1 MKYEK
6 MNNLFLRQSYLDSWE
21 DYERSLKKKSF
32 IKWDYIILTASNEAQ
47 ATAYR
52 NQIENRLEKGLLP
65 EETTYAVLPD
75 PEGKRVGSGGATFQV
90 MRYIAEQEPER
101 ENPFK
106 NRRILVIHSGGD
118 SKRVPQ
124 YSAIGKL
131 FSPVPRELPDGRS
144 STLFDEFIVGMSG
157 VPSRIQEGM
166 LVLSGDVLLL
176 FNPLQIDAQFDGAAA
191 ISIKEPVATGK
202 NHGVFLNDGH
212 DYVKCFLHKQT
223 EERLREMGAVNKAG
237 NVDLDT
243 GAVLFGSALL
253 QALFRLISTGGK
265 VDEKKFRQFCNEEA
279 RISFYGDFLYPL
291 ANDSTLEDF
300 YKEAAEG
307 QLNEALHECRTQI
320 WNAIHH
326 FSMKLLCL
334 SPAEFIHFGT
344 TRELRSLV
352 TKNVQDYEFLDW
364 KMQVNSAVQKEGFA
378 AHNAYVGSR
387 AKIGKEAYLENC
399 YILGN
404 SEVGD
409 GTVLSHVRIMDR
421 KIPEQIVMHG
431 IELTGGKK
439 VIRIYGVP
447 DNPKGKYPGEV
458 SFLGTTLNQFMAQN
472 KVTKEELWKGEE
484 TYLWFADLYPVC
496 DDWEDAL
503 DMAEIIYKMAHGTA
517 TKEEISRWR
526 ETERM
531 SLYSSFNAADIEASC
546 DQERFLENRI
556 LARCFIRKLEQG
568 MYYADALKIFGKRGI
583 SKEIFKLLMEDAAE
597 ADFSLKIRIYHA
609 VSCYMKKT
617 RTIYDDLHYDALEN
631 DCFGTIQEVIYE
643 EAEKKLPDSAGYRI
657 VKDQVDIALPVR
669 VNWGGGWTDTPPH
682 CNEKGGVVLNAA
694 MKLRG
699 IYPVQITVKR
709 LDELH
714 VEFESKDIGVYTTV
728 DSAAE
733 IQDCHNPYDSFALHK
748 AALIACG
755 IIPVREEVDLQEILK
770 RMGGGIYLSTQV
782 YGVPKGSGL
791 GTSSILSGACVK
803 GIFEFLGQERTDAE
817 IYDVVLGMEQ
827 IMSTGGG
834 WQDQVGGLTE
844 GIKLISTK
852 PGIAQNLVVE
862 KIEMP
867 EEGKK
872 ELKERFALIYT
883 GQRRLARNL
892 LRDVVGGYIGSRPE
906 SLKALKEMK
915 AIAVLMRFALEQGD
929 IDEFAE
935 LLNQHW
941 ELSCMLDAG
950 TTPIPVS
957 IRSFLYVKT

>member
-90 MRYIAEQEPER
+90 MRYIADQEPER

-223 EERLREMGAVNKAG
+223 EERLREMGAVNNAG

-265 VDEKKFRQFCNEEA
+265 VDEKKFRQFCNEKA

-352 TKNVQDYEFLDW
+352 TKDVQDYEFLDW
-364 KMQVNSAVQKEGFA
+364 KMQVNSAVQKEGFV

-568 MYYADALKIFGKRGI
+568 MYYAEALKIFGKRGI

-631 DCFGTIQEVIYE
+631 DCFGTIQEAIYE

-755 IIPVREEVDLQEILK
+755 IIPVKEEADLQEILK

-906 SLKALKEMK
+906 SLKALK
-915 AIAVLMRFALEQGD
+915 
-929 IDEFAE
+929 
-935 LLNQHW
+935 
-941 ELSCMLDAG
+941 S
-950 TTPIPVS
+950 S
-957 IRSFLYVKT
+957 

>member
-47 ATAYR
+47 AMAYR

-90 MRYIAEQEPER
+90 MRYIADQEPER

-253 QALFRLISTGGK
+253 QALFRLISTEGK

-352 TKNVQDYEFLDW
+352 TKDVQDYEFLDW

-458 SFLGTTLNQFMAQN
+458 SFLGTTLNQFMTQN
-472 KVTKEELWKGEE
+472 EVMKEELWKGEE

-503 DMAEIIYKMAHGTA
+503 GMAEIIYKMAHGTA
-517 TKEEISRWR
+517 TEEEISRWR
-526 ETERM
+526 ESERM

-556 LARCFIRKLEQG
+556 LAKCFIRKLEQG

-583 SKEIFKLLMEDAAE
+583 SKEIFKLLIEDAEE
-597 ADFSLKIRIYHA
+597 AGFSLKIRIYHA

-755 IIPVREEVDLQEILK
+755 IIPVKEEADLQEILK
-770 RMGGGIYLSTQV
+770 RMGGGIYLST
-782 YGVPKGSGL
+782 
-791 GTSSILSGACVK
+791 
-803 GIFEFLGQERTDAE
+803 
-817 IYDVVLGMEQ
+817 
-827 IMSTGGG
+827 
-834 WQDQVGGLTE
+834 
-844 GIKLISTK
+844 
-852 PGIAQNLVVE
+852 
-862 KIEMP
+862 
-867 EEGKK
+867 
-872 ELKERFALIYT
+872 
-883 GQRRLARNL
+883 
-892 LRDVVGGYIGSRPE
+892 
-906 SLKALKEMK
+906 
-915 AIAVLMRFALEQGD
+915 
-929 IDEFAE
+929 
-935 LLNQHW
+935 
-941 ELSCMLDAG
+941 
-950 TTPIPVS
+950 
-957 IRSFLYVKT
+957 

>member
-770 RMGGGIYLSTQV
+770 RMGGGIYLST
-782 YGVPKGSGL
+782 
-791 GTSSILSGACVK
+791 
-803 GIFEFLGQERTDAE
+803 
-817 IYDVVLGMEQ
+817 
-827 IMSTGGG
+827 
-834 WQDQVGGLTE
+834 
-844 GIKLISTK
+844 
-852 PGIAQNLVVE
+852 
-862 KIEMP
+862 
-867 EEGKK
+867 
-872 ELKERFALIYT
+872 
-883 GQRRLARNL
+883 
-892 LRDVVGGYIGSRPE
+892 
-906 SLKALKEMK
+906 
-915 AIAVLMRFALEQGD
+915 
-929 IDEFAE
+929 
-935 LLNQHW
+935 
-941 ELSCMLDAG
+941 
-950 TTPIPVS
+950 
-957 IRSFLYVKT
+957 

>member
-32 IKWDYIILTASNEAQ
+32 IKWDYIILTASNKAQ

-253 QALFRLISTGGK
+253 QALFRLISTEGK

-352 TKNVQDYEFLDW
+352 TKDVQDYEFLDW

-447 DNPKGKYPGEV
+447 DNPKGKYPGEI
-458 SFLGTTLNQFMAQN
+458 SFLGTTLNQFMTQN
-472 KVTKEELWKGEE
+472 EVMKEELWKGEE

-517 TKEEISRWR
+517 TEEEISRWR
-526 ETERM
+526 ESERM

-556 LARCFIRKLEQG
+556 LAKCFIRKLEQG

-583 SKEIFKLLMEDAAE
+583 SKEIFKLLIEDAEE
-597 ADFSLKIRIYHA
+597 AGFSLKIRIYHA

-631 DCFGTIQEVIYE
+631 DCFGTI
-643 EAEKKLPDSAGYRI
+643 
-657 VKDQVDIALPVR
+657 
-669 VNWGGGWTDTPPH
+669 
-682 CNEKGGVVLNAA
+682 
-694 MKLRG
+694 
-699 IYPVQITVKR
+699 
-709 LDELH
+709 
-714 VEFESKDIGVYTTV
+714 
-728 DSAAE
+728 
-733 IQDCHNPYDSFALHK
+733 
-748 AALIACG
+748 
-755 IIPVREEVDLQEILK
+755 
-770 RMGGGIYLSTQV
+770 
-782 YGVPKGSGL
+782 
-791 GTSSILSGACVK
+791 
-803 GIFEFLGQERTDAE
+803 
-817 IYDVVLGMEQ
+817 
-827 IMSTGGG
+827 
-834 WQDQVGGLTE
+834 
-844 GIKLISTK
+844 
-852 PGIAQNLVVE
+852 
-862 KIEMP
+862 
-867 EEGKK
+867 
-872 ELKERFALIYT
+872 
-883 GQRRLARNL
+883 
-892 LRDVVGGYIGSRPE
+892 
-906 SLKALKEMK
+906 
-915 AIAVLMRFALEQGD
+915 
-929 IDEFAE
+929 
-935 LLNQHW
+935 
-941 ELSCMLDAG
+941 
-950 TTPIPVS
+950 
-957 IRSFLYVKT
+957 

>member
-47 ATAYR
+47 AMAYR

-90 MRYIAEQEPER
+90 MRYIADQEPER

-223 EERLREMGAVNKAG
+223 EERLREMGAVNNAG

-352 TKNVQDYEFLDW
+352 TKDVQDYEFLDW

-631 DCFGTIQEVIYE
+631 DCFGTIQEAIYE

-755 IIPVREEVDLQEILK
+755 IIPVKEEADLQEILK

-817 IYDVVLGMEQ
+817 IYDVVLGME
-827 IMSTGGG
+827 
-834 WQDQVGGLTE
+834 
-844 GIKLISTK
+844 
-852 PGIAQNLVVE
+852 
-862 KIEMP
+862 
-867 EEGKK
+867 
-872 ELKERFALIYT
+872 
-883 GQRRLARNL
+883 
-892 LRDVVGGYIGSRPE
+892 
-906 SLKALKEMK
+906 
-915 AIAVLMRFALEQGD
+915 
-929 IDEFAE
+929 
-935 LLNQHW
+935 
-941 ELSCMLDAG
+941 
-950 TTPIPVS
+950 
-957 IRSFLYVKT
+957 

>member
-253 QALFRLISTGGK
+253 QALFRLISTEGK

-352 TKNVQDYEFLDW
+352 TKDVQDYEFLDW

-556 LARCFIRKLEQG
+556 LARCFIRKLEQE

-597 ADFSLKIRIYHA
+597 AEFSLKIRIYHA

-682 CNEKGGVVLNAA
+682 
-694 MKLRG
+694 
-699 IYPVQITVKR
+699 
-709 LDELH
+709 
-714 VEFESKDIGVYTTV
+714 
-728 DSAAE
+728 
-733 IQDCHNPYDSFALHK
+733 
-748 AALIACG
+748 
-755 IIPVREEVDLQEILK
+755 
-770 RMGGGIYLSTQV
+770 
-782 YGVPKGSGL
+782 
-791 GTSSILSGACVK
+791 
-803 GIFEFLGQERTDAE
+803 
-817 IYDVVLGMEQ
+817 
-827 IMSTGGG
+827 
-834 WQDQVGGLTE
+834 
-844 GIKLISTK
+844 
-852 PGIAQNLVVE
+852 
-862 KIEMP
+862 
-867 EEGKK
+867 
-872 ELKERFALIYT
+872 
-883 GQRRLARNL
+883 
-892 LRDVVGGYIGSRPE
+892 
-906 SLKALKEMK
+906 
-915 AIAVLMRFALEQGD
+915 
-929 IDEFAE
+929 
-935 LLNQHW
+935 
-941 ELSCMLDAG
+941 
-950 TTPIPVS
+950 
-957 IRSFLYVKT
+957 

>member
-90 MRYIAEQEPER
+90 MRYIADQEPER

-352 TKNVQDYEFLDW
+352 TKDVQDYEFLDW

-617 RTIYDDLHYDALEN
+617 RTI
-631 DCFGTIQEVIYE
+631 
-643 EAEKKLPDSAGYRI
+643 
-657 VKDQVDIALPVR
+657 
-669 VNWGGGWTDTPPH
+669 
-682 CNEKGGVVLNAA
+682 
-694 MKLRG
+694 
-699 IYPVQITVKR
+699 
-709 LDELH
+709 
-714 VEFESKDIGVYTTV
+714 
-728 DSAAE
+728 
-733 IQDCHNPYDSFALHK
+733 
-748 AALIACG
+748 
-755 IIPVREEVDLQEILK
+755 
-770 RMGGGIYLSTQV
+770 
-782 YGVPKGSGL
+782 
-791 GTSSILSGACVK
+791 
-803 GIFEFLGQERTDAE
+803 
-817 IYDVVLGMEQ
+817 
-827 IMSTGGG
+827 
-834 WQDQVGGLTE
+834 
-844 GIKLISTK
+844 
-852 PGIAQNLVVE
+852 
-862 KIEMP
+862 
-867 EEGKK
+867 
-872 ELKERFALIYT
+872 
-883 GQRRLARNL
+883 
-892 LRDVVGGYIGSRPE
+892 
-906 SLKALKEMK
+906 
-915 AIAVLMRFALEQGD
+915 
-929 IDEFAE
+929 
-935 LLNQHW
+935 
-941 ELSCMLDAG
+941 
-950 TTPIPVS
+950 
-957 IRSFLYVKT
+957 

>member
-47 ATAYR
+47 AMAYR

-399 YILGN
+399 YVLGN

-421 KIPEQIVMHG
+421 KIPEQIVIHG
-431 IELTGGKK
+431 TELTGGKK

-496 DDWEDAL
+496 DDREDAL

-526 ETERM
+526 KSERM
-531 SLYSSFNAADIEASC
+531 SLYSSFNAADIEVSC

-631 DCFGTIQEVIYE
+631 DCFGTIQEAIYE

-755 IIPVREEVDLQEILK
+755 IIPVREEADLQEILK

-892 LRDVVGGYIGSRPE
+892 LRDVVGGYIGNRPE
-906 SLKALKEMK
+906 S
-915 AIAVLMRFALEQGD
+915 
-929 IDEFAE
+929 
-935 LLNQHW
+935 
-941 ELSCMLDAG
+941 
-950 TTPIPVS
+950 
-957 IRSFLYVKT
+957 

>member
-223 EERLREMGAVNKAG
+223 EERLREMGAVNNAG

-265 VDEKKFRQFCNEEA
+265 VDEKKFRQFCNEKA

-352 TKNVQDYEFLDW
+352 TKDVQDYEFLDW

-556 LARCFIRKLEQG
+556 LARCFIRKLE
-568 MYYADALKIFGKRGI
+568 
-583 SKEIFKLLMEDAAE
+583 
-597 ADFSLKIRIYHA
+597 
-609 VSCYMKKT
+609 
-617 RTIYDDLHYDALEN
+617 
-631 DCFGTIQEVIYE
+631 
-643 EAEKKLPDSAGYRI
+643 
-657 VKDQVDIALPVR
+657 
-669 VNWGGGWTDTPPH
+669 
-682 CNEKGGVVLNAA
+682 
-694 MKLRG
+694 
-699 IYPVQITVKR
+699 
-709 LDELH
+709 
-714 VEFESKDIGVYTTV
+714 
-728 DSAAE
+728 
-733 IQDCHNPYDSFALHK
+733 
-748 AALIACG
+748 
-755 IIPVREEVDLQEILK
+755 
-770 RMGGGIYLSTQV
+770 
-782 YGVPKGSGL
+782 
-791 GTSSILSGACVK
+791 
-803 GIFEFLGQERTDAE
+803 
-817 IYDVVLGMEQ
+817 
-827 IMSTGGG
+827 
-834 WQDQVGGLTE
+834 
-844 GIKLISTK
+844 
-852 PGIAQNLVVE
+852 
-862 KIEMP
+862 
-867 EEGKK
+867 
-872 ELKERFALIYT
+872 
-883 GQRRLARNL
+883 
-892 LRDVVGGYIGSRPE
+892 
-906 SLKALKEMK
+906 
-915 AIAVLMRFALEQGD
+915 
-929 IDEFAE
+929 
-935 LLNQHW
+935 
-941 ELSCMLDAG
+941 
-950 TTPIPVS
+950 
-957 IRSFLYVKT
+957 

>member
-90 MRYIAEQEPER
+90 MRYIADQEPER

-352 TKNVQDYEFLDW
+352 TKDVQDYEFLDW

-404 SEVGD
+404 SEVSD

-755 IIPVREEVDLQEILK
+755 IIPVKEEADLQEILK

-906 SLKALKEMK
+906 SLKALK
-915 AIAVLMRFALEQGD
+915 
-929 IDEFAE
+929 
-935 LLNQHW
+935 
-941 ELSCMLDAG
+941 S
-950 TTPIPVS
+950 S
-957 IRSFLYVKT
+957 

>member
-803 GIFEFLGQERTDAE
+803 GIFEFLWSGAYRC
-817 IYDVVLGMEQ
+817 
-827 IMSTGGG
+827 
-834 WQDQVGGLTE
+834 
-844 GIKLISTK
+844 
-852 PGIAQNLVVE
+852 
-862 KIEMP
+862 
-867 EEGKK
+867 
-872 ELKERFALIYT
+872 
-883 GQRRLARNL
+883 
-892 LRDVVGGYIGSRPE
+892 RD
-906 SLKALKEMK
+906 L
-915 AIAVLMRFALEQGD
+915 
-929 IDEFAE
+929 
-935 LLNQHW
+935 
-941 ELSCMLDAG
+941 
-950 TTPIPVS
+950 
-957 IRSFLYVKT
+957 

>member
-90 MRYIAEQEPER
+90 MRYIADQEPER

-352 TKNVQDYEFLDW
+352 TKDVQDYEFLDW

-431 IELTGGKK
+431 TELTGGKK

-682 CNEKGGVVLNAA
+682 C
-694 MKLRG
+694 
-699 IYPVQITVKR
+699 
-709 LDELH
+709 
-714 VEFESKDIGVYTTV
+714 
-728 DSAAE
+728 
-733 IQDCHNPYDSFALHK
+733 
-748 AALIACG
+748 
-755 IIPVREEVDLQEILK
+755 
-770 RMGGGIYLSTQV
+770 
-782 YGVPKGSGL
+782 
-791 GTSSILSGACVK
+791 SS
-803 GIFEFLGQERTDAE
+803 
-817 IYDVVLGMEQ
+817 
-827 IMSTGGG
+827 
-834 WQDQVGGLTE
+834 
-844 GIKLISTK
+844 
-852 PGIAQNLVVE
+852 
-862 KIEMP
+862 
-867 EEGKK
+867 
-872 ELKERFALIYT
+872 
-883 GQRRLARNL
+883 
-892 LRDVVGGYIGSRPE
+892 
-906 SLKALKEMK
+906 
-915 AIAVLMRFALEQGD
+915 
-929 IDEFAE
+929 
-935 LLNQHW
+935 
-941 ELSCMLDAG
+941 
-950 TTPIPVS
+950 
-957 IRSFLYVKT
+957 

>member
-90 MRYIAEQEPER
+90 MRYIADQEPER

-352 TKNVQDYEFLDW
+352 TKDVQDYEFLDW

-431 IELTGGKK
+431 TELTGGKK

-631 DCFGTIQEVIYE
+631 DCFGTIREVIYE

-755 IIPVREEVDLQEILK
+755 IIPVKEEADLQEILK

-915 AIAVLMRFALEQGD
+915 AIAVDRK
-929 IDEFAE
+929 
-935 LLNQHW
+935 
-941 ELSCMLDAG
+941 S
-950 TTPIPVS
+950 V
-957 IRSFLYVKT
+957 V

>member
-1 MKYEK
+1 M
-6 MNNLFLRQSYLDSWE
+6 
-21 DYERSLKKKSF
+21 
-32 IKWDYIILTASNEAQ
+32 TASNKAQ

-253 QALFRLISTGGK
+253 QALFRLISTEGK

-352 TKNVQDYEFLDW
+352 TKDVQDYEFLDW

-458 SFLGTTLNQFMAQN
+458 SFLGTTLNQFMTQN
-472 KVTKEELWKGEE
+472 EVMKEELWKGEE

-517 TKEEISRWR
+517 TEEEISRWR
-526 ETERM
+526 ESERM

-556 LARCFIRKLEQG
+556 LAKCFIRKLEQG
-568 MYYADALKIFGKRGI
+568 MYYADALKIFGKRGM
-583 SKEIFKLLMEDAAE
+583 SKEIFKLLIEDAEE
-597 ADFSLKIRIYHA
+597 AGFSLKIRIYHA
-609 VSCYMKKT
+609 VSCYMKK
-617 RTIYDDLHYDALEN
+617 DKNDL
-631 DCFGTIQEVIYE
+631 
-643 EAEKKLPDSAGYRI
+643 
-657 VKDQVDIALPVR
+657 
-669 VNWGGGWTDTPPH
+669 
-682 CNEKGGVVLNAA
+682 
-694 MKLRG
+694 
-699 IYPVQITVKR
+699 
-709 LDELH
+709 
-714 VEFESKDIGVYTTV
+714 
-728 DSAAE
+728 
-733 IQDCHNPYDSFALHK
+733 
-748 AALIACG
+748 
-755 IIPVREEVDLQEILK
+755 
-770 RMGGGIYLSTQV
+770 
-782 YGVPKGSGL
+782 
-791 GTSSILSGACVK
+791 
-803 GIFEFLGQERTDAE
+803 
-817 IYDVVLGMEQ
+817 
-827 IMSTGGG
+827 
-834 WQDQVGGLTE
+834 
-844 GIKLISTK
+844 
-852 PGIAQNLVVE
+852 
-862 KIEMP
+862 
-867 EEGKK
+867 
-872 ELKERFALIYT
+872 
-883 GQRRLARNL
+883 
-892 LRDVVGGYIGSRPE
+892 
-906 SLKALKEMK
+906 
-915 AIAVLMRFALEQGD
+915 
-929 IDEFAE
+929 
-935 LLNQHW
+935 
-941 ELSCMLDAG
+941 
-950 TTPIPVS
+950 
-957 IRSFLYVKT
+957 

>member
-90 MRYIAEQEPER
+90 MRYIADQEPER

-253 QALFRLISTGGK
+253 QALFRLISTEGK

-352 TKNVQDYEFLDW
+352 TKDVQDYEFLDW

-755 IIPVREEVDLQEILK
+755 IIPVREEADLQEILK

-892 LRDVVGGYIGSRPE
+892 LRDVVGGYIE
-906 SLKALKEMK
+906 AD
-915 AIAVLMRFALEQGD
+915 Q
-929 IDEFAE
+929 
-935 LLNQHW
+935 NH
-941 ELSCMLDAG
+941 
-950 TTPIPVS
+950 
-957 IRSFLYVKT
+957 

>member
-90 MRYIAEQEPER
+90 MRYIADQEPER

-223 EERLREMGAVNKAG
+223 EERLREMGAVNNAG

-265 VDEKKFRQFCNEEA
+265 VDEKKFRQFCNEKA

-352 TKNVQDYEFLDW
+352 TKDVQDYEFLDW

-669 VNWGGGWTDTPPH
+669 VNWG
-682 CNEKGGVVLNAA
+682 
-694 MKLRG
+694 
-699 IYPVQITVKR
+699 
-709 LDELH
+709 
-714 VEFESKDIGVYTTV
+714 
-728 DSAAE
+728 
-733 IQDCHNPYDSFALHK
+733 
-748 AALIACG
+748 
-755 IIPVREEVDLQEILK
+755 
-770 RMGGGIYLSTQV
+770 
-782 YGVPKGSGL
+782 
-791 GTSSILSGACVK
+791 
-803 GIFEFLGQERTDAE
+803 
-817 IYDVVLGMEQ
+817 
-827 IMSTGGG
+827 
-834 WQDQVGGLTE
+834 
-844 GIKLISTK
+844 
-852 PGIAQNLVVE
+852 
-862 KIEMP
+862 
-867 EEGKK
+867 
-872 ELKERFALIYT
+872 
-883 GQRRLARNL
+883 
-892 LRDVVGGYIGSRPE
+892 
-906 SLKALKEMK
+906 
-915 AIAVLMRFALEQGD
+915 
-929 IDEFAE
+929 
-935 LLNQHW
+935 
-941 ELSCMLDAG
+941 
-950 TTPIPVS
+950 
-957 IRSFLYVKT
+957 

>member
-47 ATAYR
+47 AMAYR

-90 MRYIAEQEPER
+90 MRYIADQEPER

-223 EERLREMGAVNKAG
+223 EERLREMGAVNNAG

-253 QALFRLISTGGK
+253 QALFRLISTEGK

-352 TKNVQDYEFLDW
+352 TKDVQDYEFLDW

-399 YILGN
+399 YVLGN

-447 DNPKGKYPGEV
+447 DNPKGKYLGEV

-526 ETERM
+526 ETERR

-568 MYYADALKIFGKRGI
+568 MYYAEALKIFGKRGI

-631 DCFGTIQEVIYE
+631 DCFGTIQEAIYE

-755 IIPVREEVDLQEILK
+755 IIPVKEEADLQEILK

-803 GIFEFLGQERTDAE
+803 GIF
-817 IYDVVLGMEQ
+817 
-827 IMSTGGG
+827 
-834 WQDQVGGLTE
+834 
-844 GIKLISTK
+844 
-852 PGIAQNLVVE
+852 
-862 KIEMP
+862 
-867 EEGKK
+867 
-872 ELKERFALIYT
+872 
-883 GQRRLARNL
+883 
-892 LRDVVGGYIGSRPE
+892 
-906 SLKALKEMK
+906 
-915 AIAVLMRFALEQGD
+915 
-929 IDEFAE
+929 
-935 LLNQHW
+935 
-941 ELSCMLDAG
+941 
-950 TTPIPVS
+950 
-957 IRSFLYVKT
+957 

>member
-32 IKWDYIILTASNEAQ
+32 IKWDYIILTASNKAQ

-90 MRYIAEQEPER
+90 MRYIADQEPER

-352 TKNVQDYEFLDW
+352 TKDVQDYEFLDW

-631 DCFGTIQEVIYE
+631 DCFGTIQKVIYE

-755 IIPVREEVDLQEILK
+755 IIPVKEEADLQEILK

-844 GIKLISTK
+844 GIKLISIK

-915 AIAVLMRFALEQGD
+915 Q
-929 IDEFAE
+929 
-935 LLNQHW
+935 
-941 ELSCMLDAG
+941 SPC
-950 TTPIPVS
+950 
-957 IRSFLYVKT
+957 

>member
-47 ATAYR
+47 AMAYR

-90 MRYIAEQEPER
+90 MRYIADQEPER

-223 EERLREMGAVNKAG
+223 EERLREMGAVNNAG

-253 QALFRLISTGGK
+253 QALFRLISTEGK

-352 TKNVQDYEFLDW
+352 TKDVQDYEFLDW

-568 MYYADALKIFGKRGI
+568 MYYAEALKIFGKRGI

-631 DCFGTIQEVIYE
+631 DCFGTIQEAIYE

-755 IIPVREEVDLQEILK
+755 IIPVKEEADLQEILK

-803 GIFEFLGQERTDAE
+803 GIFEFLGQERTDA
-817 IYDVVLGMEQ
+817 
-827 IMSTGGG
+827 
-834 WQDQVGGLTE
+834 
-844 GIKLISTK
+844 
-852 PGIAQNLVVE
+852 
-862 KIEMP
+862 
-867 EEGKK
+867 
-872 ELKERFALIYT
+872 
-883 GQRRLARNL
+883 
-892 LRDVVGGYIGSRPE
+892 
-906 SLKALKEMK
+906 
-915 AIAVLMRFALEQGD
+915 
-929 IDEFAE
+929 
-935 LLNQHW
+935 
-941 ELSCMLDAG
+941 
-950 TTPIPVS
+950 
-957 IRSFLYVKT
+957 

>member
-32 IKWDYIILTASNEAQ
+32 IKWDYIILTASNKAQ

-253 QALFRLISTGGK
+253 QALFRLISTEGK

-352 TKNVQDYEFLDW
+352 TKDVQDYEFLDW

-458 SFLGTTLNQFMAQN
+458 SFLGTTLNQFMTQN
-472 KVTKEELWKGEE
+472 EVMKEELWKGEE

-517 TKEEISRWR
+517 TEEEISRWR
-526 ETERM
+526 ESERM

-556 LARCFIRKLEQG
+556 LAKCFIRKLEQG

-583 SKEIFKLLMEDAAE
+583 SKEIFKLLIEDAEE
-597 ADFSLKIRIYHA
+597 AGFSLKIRIYHA

-631 DCFGTIQEVIYE
+631 DCFGTIQEAIYE

-728 DSAAE
+728 DSVAE

-755 IIPVREEVDLQEILK
+755 IIPVKEEADLQEILK

-906 SLKALKEMK
+906 SLKA
-915 AIAVLMRFALEQGD
+915 
-929 IDEFAE
+929 
-935 LLNQHW
+935 H
-941 ELSCMLDAG
+941 
-950 TTPIPVS
+950 
-957 IRSFLYVKT
+957 

>member
-682 CNEKGGVVLNAA
+682 CNEKGGVV
-694 MKLRG
+694 
-699 IYPVQITVKR
+699 P
-709 LDELH
+709 
-714 VEFESKDIGVYTTV
+714 
-728 DSAAE
+728 
-733 IQDCHNPYDSFALHK
+733 
-748 AALIACG
+748 
-755 IIPVREEVDLQEILK
+755 
-770 RMGGGIYLSTQV
+770 
-782 YGVPKGSGL
+782 
-791 GTSSILSGACVK
+791 
-803 GIFEFLGQERTDAE
+803 
-817 IYDVVLGMEQ
+817 
-827 IMSTGGG
+827 
-834 WQDQVGGLTE
+834 
-844 GIKLISTK
+844 
-852 PGIAQNLVVE
+852 
-862 KIEMP
+862 
-867 EEGKK
+867 
-872 ELKERFALIYT
+872 
-883 GQRRLARNL
+883 
-892 LRDVVGGYIGSRPE
+892 
-906 SLKALKEMK
+906 
-915 AIAVLMRFALEQGD
+915 
-929 IDEFAE
+929 
-935 LLNQHW
+935 
-941 ELSCMLDAG
+941 
-950 TTPIPVS
+950 
-957 IRSFLYVKT
+957 

>member
-556 LARCFIRKLEQG
+556 LARRFIRKLEQG

-755 IIPVREEVDLQEILK
+755 IIPVREEADLQEILK

-872 ELKERFALIYT
+872 ELKEALSAEEYEMVTATSEFKIKWFFF
-883 GQRRLARNL
+883 GKDHAK
-892 LRDVVGGYIGSRPE
+892 E
-906 SLKALKEMK
+906 S
-915 AIAVLMRFALEQGD
+915 D
-929 IDEFAE
+929 
-935 LLNQHW
+935 
-941 ELSCMLDAG
+941 
-950 TTPIPVS
+950 
-957 IRSFLYVKT
+957 

>member
-1 MKYEK
+1 M
-6 MNNLFLRQSYLDSWE
+6 
-21 DYERSLKKKSF
+21 
-32 IKWDYIILTASNEAQ
+32 TASNEAQ

-223 EERLREMGAVNKAG
+223 EERLREMGAVNNAG

-253 QALFRLISTGGK
+253 QALFRLISTEGK

-755 IIPVREEVDLQEILK
+755 IIPVK
-770 RMGGGIYLSTQV
+770 
-782 YGVPKGSGL
+782 
-791 GTSSILSGACVK
+791 
-803 GIFEFLGQERTDAE
+803 
-817 IYDVVLGMEQ
+817 
-827 IMSTGGG
+827 
-834 WQDQVGGLTE
+834 
-844 GIKLISTK
+844 
-852 PGIAQNLVVE
+852 
-862 KIEMP
+862 
-867 EEGKK
+867 
-872 ELKERFALIYT
+872 
-883 GQRRLARNL
+883 
-892 LRDVVGGYIGSRPE
+892 
-906 SLKALKEMK
+906 
-915 AIAVLMRFALEQGD
+915 
-929 IDEFAE
+929 
-935 LLNQHW
+935 
-941 ELSCMLDAG
+941 
-950 TTPIPVS
+950 
-957 IRSFLYVKT
+957 

>member
-223 EERLREMGAVNKAG
+223 EERLREMGAVNNAG

-265 VDEKKFRQFCNEEA
+265 VDEKKFRQFCNEKA

-352 TKNVQDYEFLDW
+352 TKDVQDYEFLDW

-568 MYYADALKIFGKRGI
+568 MYYAEALKIFGKRGI

-631 DCFGTIQEVIYE
+631 DCFGTIQEAIYE

-755 IIPVREEVDLQEILK
+755 IIPVKEEADLQEILK

-906 SLKALKEMK
+906 SLKALK
-915 AIAVLMRFALEQGD
+915 L
-929 IDEFAE
+929 
-935 LLNQHW
+935 
-941 ELSCMLDAG
+941 
-950 TTPIPVS
+950 PVY
-957 IRSFLYVKT
+957 FK

>member
-47 ATAYR
+47 AMAYR

-352 TKNVQDYEFLDW
+352 TKDVQDYEFLDW

-733 IQDCHNPYDSFALHK
+733 I
-748 AALIACG
+748 
-755 IIPVREEVDLQEILK
+755 
-770 RMGGGIYLSTQV
+770 
-782 YGVPKGSGL
+782 
-791 GTSSILSGACVK
+791 
-803 GIFEFLGQERTDAE
+803 
-817 IYDVVLGMEQ
+817 
-827 IMSTGGG
+827 
-834 WQDQVGGLTE
+834 
-844 GIKLISTK
+844 
-852 PGIAQNLVVE
+852 
-862 KIEMP
+862 
-867 EEGKK
+867 
-872 ELKERFALIYT
+872 
-883 GQRRLARNL
+883 
-892 LRDVVGGYIGSRPE
+892 
-906 SLKALKEMK
+906 
-915 AIAVLMRFALEQGD
+915 
-929 IDEFAE
+929 
-935 LLNQHW
+935 
-941 ELSCMLDAG
+941 
-950 TTPIPVS
+950 
-957 IRSFLYVKT
+957 

>member
-531 SLYSSFNAADIEASC
+531 SLYSSLMQQIL
-546 DQERFLENRI
+546 RHPVIRRGFLKTVFLQGVSSENWSRECI
-556 LARCFIRKLEQG
+556 MRMHSRYLESVEYRK
-568 MYYADALKIFGKRGI
+568 K
-583 SKEIFKLLMEDAAE
+583 
-597 ADFSLKIRIYHA
+597 SLSY
-609 VSCYMKKT
+609 
-617 RTIYDDLHYDALEN
+617 
-631 DCFGTIQEVIYE
+631 
-643 EAEKKLPDSAGYRI
+643 
-657 VKDQVDIALPVR
+657 
-669 VNWGGGWTDTPPH
+669 
-682 CNEKGGVVLNAA
+682 
-694 MKLRG
+694 
-699 IYPVQITVKR
+699 
-709 LDELH
+709 
-714 VEFESKDIGVYTTV
+714 
-728 DSAAE
+728 
-733 IQDCHNPYDSFALHK
+733 
-748 AALIACG
+748 
-755 IIPVREEVDLQEILK
+755 
-770 RMGGGIYLSTQV
+770 
-782 YGVPKGSGL
+782 
-791 GTSSILSGACVK
+791 
-803 GIFEFLGQERTDAE
+803 
-817 IYDVVLGMEQ
+817 
-827 IMSTGGG
+827 
-834 WQDQVGGLTE
+834 
-844 GIKLISTK
+844 
-852 PGIAQNLVVE
+852 
-862 KIEMP
+862 
-867 EEGKK
+867 
-872 ELKERFALIYT
+872 
-883 GQRRLARNL
+883 
-892 LRDVVGGYIGSRPE
+892 
-906 SLKALKEMK
+906 
-915 AIAVLMRFALEQGD
+915 
-929 IDEFAE
+929 
-935 LLNQHW
+935 
-941 ELSCMLDAG
+941 
-950 TTPIPVS
+950 
-957 IRSFLYVKT
+957 

>member
-352 TKNVQDYEFLDW
+352 TKDVQDYEFLDW

-556 LARCFIRKLEQG
+556 LARCFIRKLE
-568 MYYADALKIFGKRGI
+568 
-583 SKEIFKLLMEDAAE
+583 
-597 ADFSLKIRIYHA
+597 
-609 VSCYMKKT
+609 
-617 RTIYDDLHYDALEN
+617 
-631 DCFGTIQEVIYE
+631 
-643 EAEKKLPDSAGYRI
+643 
-657 VKDQVDIALPVR
+657 
-669 VNWGGGWTDTPPH
+669 
-682 CNEKGGVVLNAA
+682 
-694 MKLRG
+694 
-699 IYPVQITVKR
+699 
-709 LDELH
+709 
-714 VEFESKDIGVYTTV
+714 
-728 DSAAE
+728 
-733 IQDCHNPYDSFALHK
+733 
-748 AALIACG
+748 
-755 IIPVREEVDLQEILK
+755 
-770 RMGGGIYLSTQV
+770 
-782 YGVPKGSGL
+782 
-791 GTSSILSGACVK
+791 
-803 GIFEFLGQERTDAE
+803 
-817 IYDVVLGMEQ
+817 
-827 IMSTGGG
+827 
-834 WQDQVGGLTE
+834 
-844 GIKLISTK
+844 
-852 PGIAQNLVVE
+852 
-862 KIEMP
+862 
-867 EEGKK
+867 
-872 ELKERFALIYT
+872 
-883 GQRRLARNL
+883 
-892 LRDVVGGYIGSRPE
+892 
-906 SLKALKEMK
+906 
-915 AIAVLMRFALEQGD
+915 
-929 IDEFAE
+929 
-935 LLNQHW
+935 
-941 ELSCMLDAG
+941 
-950 TTPIPVS
+950 
-957 IRSFLYVKT
+957 